1 MILFDFFIKYDKEV
15 IAFLTFLVGFG
26 ISRFTM
32 SKNERKQYGLKIY
45 EQGKTLME
53 NQNLRFQEFTAVLQK
68 YVNKEVPTFDDFVEI
83 STVGEKYFYQLKI
96 SSEAVLSGNVSSEI
110 RDNEIVPAISE
121 AIRKSLPAF
130 YTVLQSIAKKRGL
143 PYRGELKRENYES
156 IYTVFEKYSEKSI

>member
-1 MILFDFFIKYDKEV
+1 
-15 IAFLTFLVGFG
+15 
-26 ISRFTM
+26 
-32 SKNERKQYGLKIY
+32 
-45 EQGKTLME
+45 ME